1 VPVEEFLKE
10 FEKEPPPRVK
20 GTAVFLTGNT
30 EGVPPA
36 LLYQLQHNKVVHERV
51 LFLTIITDDIPRV
64 WRWKE
69 VEVKELGQNFFRVI
83 AHHGFMEPLNMP
95 QIFRRL
101 GWVDLKI
108 DMQETSFFLARE
120 NVVPVKELGL
130 PLWRA
135 KIFNFMTRNA
145 MPITSYLEIPYDRI
159 IELGIF
165 VKV

>member
-1 VPVEEFLKE
+1 VEDFLQNL
-10 FEKEPPPRVK
+10 EKDQTPRVK

-36 LLYQLQHNKVVHERV
+36 LLFQLAHNKVLHDRV
-51 LFLTIITDDIPRV
+51 LFLTVITDDVPRV

-69 VEVKELGQNFFRVI
+69 VEVEELGQNFFRVI
-83 AHHGFMEPLNMP
+83 AHHGFMEPLNMD

-101 GWVDLKI
+101 GWEGLKM
-108 DMQETSFFLARE
+108 DMKETSFFLGRE
-120 NVVPVKELGL
+120 NVVPVKEVGL
-130 PLWRA
+130 PLWRS
-135 KIFNFMTRNA
+135 KIFYFMTRNA
-145 MPITSYLEIPYDRI
+145 MPITSYLKIPLDRI